1 MNYLIYAL
9 IAIAGYLFGSL
20 SFALLIGKLF
30 YNTDVREKGSKSAGA
45 TNVLRTLGKKAAIF
59 VTIGD
64 VSKGIVAYYIGFIVA
79 HLAGINPQLCGVLG
93 GFSAILGY
101 NYPIFFRFK
110 GGKGVLTSL
119 ALVLILDWRASL
131 IALGI
136 FVVILL
142 LTRYVSLSSMIASV
156 ACGVLILVFQPHN
169 PMHYIPALIA
179 ATLIVIKHK
188 ANIKRLIKG
197 EESKIF

>member
-1 MNYLIYAL
+1 MNYLIYSA
-9 IAIAGYLFGSL
+9 IAIAGYLFGSI
-20 SFALLIGKLF
+20 SFALVVGKLM

-45 TNVLRTLGKKAAIF
+45 TNVFRTLGKKAAIL

-64 VSKGIVAYYIGFIVA
+64 VLKGVIAYIIGSLIGGLIGNA
-79 HLAGINPQLCGVLG
+79 HLGGVLG
-93 GFSAILGY
+93 GFAAILGH
-101 NYPIFFRFK
+101 NYPLYFKFK

-119 ALVLILDWRASL
+119 ALTLMLDWRASL
-131 IALGI
+131 IALAV

-142 LTRYVSLSSMIASV
+142 LTRYVSVSSMIAAV
-156 ACGVLILVFQPHN
+156 CDATLIYVFQPYN
-169 PMHYIPALIA
+169 PISYIPAFIA
-179 ATLIVIKHK
+179 AALIIIKHK